1 MNKKNFNKIVN
12 LTKFFF
18 NYLINNKINLVR
30 YCDFF
35 YVLNAHPLNLKK
47 YFFFKNKKYNFI
59 FFFKLFTE
67 SMKNIIYIFYRFL
80 DKNYFYSINNN
91 KKVDV
96 VFFSH
101 LINSSH
107 LNNNKDFYFG
117 KLPKLLNKSSIT
129 VLNNQTELSDTRLI
143 KNNNNKKNII
153 VLSKYVGFKNE
164 LIILRFVFCN
174 TIKLLAQKK
183 NFKSKQKI
191 IIYKNLIL
199 NILNQSTFKNIRFSM
214 QIIKILQ
221 IYSPKKILFT
231 FEGHCYEKIIIDTV
245 KRYNKSIECIAYQH
259 SIIFPDQPSLLR
271 PNDISLQPDKILTSG
286 LKGKNI
292 LKNIY
297 NKSKIYVI
305 GNHRHEK
312 KKIDFNKKKNICLL
326 IPDGTIDETK
336 KMLELVPKKKFL
348 KNSNIEFL
356 VRLHPGMS
364 NFFLNNDN
372 LNIKFSKNSLSL
384 DLENCSWAVYRGSGA
399 IVHCL
404 GHGIRPIYYYYHKK
418 DLSIDPLHDL
428 SKFKKKICNF
438 KELNKIIKFDINNN
452 FPYNDKDFIL
462 DCSVSSNFYFSE
474 MKYSFAKKIILL

>member
-1 MNKKNFNKIVN
+1 MNKKNFNKIVEQTN
-12 LTKFFF
+12 FFF
-18 NYLINNKINLVR
+18 NYLINNKINIVK

-59 FFFKLFTE
+59 FFFIVLIE
-67 SMKNIIYIFYRFL
+67 SIKNIIYIFYRFL
-80 DKNYFYSINNN
+80 DKNYFYSINN

-129 VLNNQTELSDTRLI
+129 VLNNQTELSHSQLI

-164 LIILRFVFCN
+164 LIILRSVFSN

-191 IIYKNLIL
+191 IIFKNLIL

-214 QIIKILQ
+214 QVIKILQ

-245 KRYNKSIECIAYQH
+245 KSYNKSIECIAYQH
-259 SIIFPDQPSLLR
+259 SIIFPNQPSLLR

-292 LKNIY
+292 LKSIY

-305 GNHRHEK
+305 GNHRHKK

-326 IPDGTIDETK
+326 IPDGTTDETK

-348 KNSNIEFL
+348 KNCNIEFL

-372 LNIKFSKNSLSL
+372 LNLKFSKNSLSQ
-384 DLENCSWAVYRGSGA
+384 DLENCSWAVYRGSAA

-404 GHGIRPIYYYYHKK
+404 GHGIRPIYYYYNKK

-428 SKFKKKICNF
+428 RKFKKKICNF
-438 KELNKIIKFDINNN
+438 KELNKLIKFDINKN

-462 DCSVSSNFYFSE
+462 DCSASSNFYFSE
-474 MKYSFAKKIILL
+474 MKYSFAKRIILL